1 MFKDRLAAGAMLADA
16 LKKFQHEPGIVLAV
30 PRGGVPVAYAV
41 VQKLGFPL
49 ELVLTKKIGHPMNKE
64 YAIGA
69 ASLTDY
75 FVVPDKEVSQDY
87 IDQELIRIRKRLQE
101 MQEIFQENRK
111 PADPAGKTLIVIDD
125 GMATGNTLL
134 ATVRVLRKSNPAKI
148 ILAVPVASR
157 QAVAKLSRE
166 VDDVIALEIP
176 QEFYGVGLF
185 YENFDQVSDEEVMY
199 YLKSFWKEVEK

>member
-1 MFKDRLAAGAMLADA
+1 MFKDRLAAGEMLADA

-41 VQKLGFPL
+41 VKKLGLPL

-87 IDQELIRIRKRLQE
+87 IDQELIRIRKRLKE
-101 MQEIFQENRK
+101 MQEIFQGDRK

-166 VDDVIALEIP
+166 VDEVIALEIP

-199 YLKSFWKEVEK
+199 YLESFWKEVEK